1 MARSAKWQ
9 SVEISISWLAGQ
21 GLQDYER
28 FENMDSEIVKPSS
41 SPRPSRREVG
51 DPPQIGRVERI
62 SRSSVPKRRH
72 SRGGRSTS
80 RRQHK
85 RKLVRGITISIF
97 LLTLLAV
104 LVICSMWLSKRQKMY
119 EVASAERLVNSPI
132 IERVES
138 RFKSPSEDETL
149 AIVNKSIAASDEA
162 TVKANFRLGST
173 EVGAALQYLKEQHAK
188 RGEPS
193 GVSWLGSIDVN
204 DMLVE
209 GVMLNWKNGEKI
221 TSLRVF
227 LTPNESGVWQ
237 VDFDSFAD
245 KCSPGWHSFISGEAV
260 EGMVRVWFSSD
271 NYYNGPFFDESK
283 WVCYAMARPE
293 SDQILLGYCRVGSS
307 QAAALAGIMQRVQMR
322 GKNNAPTY
330 RTILELS
337 RPEGAERR
345 QYEIKRVL
353 AEDWILSDKVFDGAP
368 LR

>member
-1 MARSAKWQ
+1 
-9 SVEISISWLAGQ
+9 
-21 GLQDYER
+21 
-28 FENMDSEIVKPSS
+28 
-41 SPRPSRREVG
+41 
-51 DPPQIGRVERI
+51 
-62 SRSSVPKRRH
+62 
-72 SRGGRSTS
+72 
-80 RRQHK
+80 
-85 RKLVRGITISIF
+85 VRGITISIF
-97 LLTLLAV
+97 LLTLFAV
-104 LVICSMWLSKRQKMY
+104 LVICSMWLSKRQKMDA
-119 EVASAERLVNSPI
+119 VASAGRLVQPPV

-173 EVGAALQYLKEQHAK
+173 EVGAALQYLKEHHAK
-188 RGEPS
+188 RGAPS

-209 GVMLNWKNGEKI
+209 GVLLSWKNGEEV
-221 TSLRVF
+221 TSLQVF

-237 VDFDSFAD
+237 VDFDSFVG
-245 KCSPGWHSFISGEAV
+245 KCLPAWDSFTSGEVV

-271 NYYNGPFFDESK
+271 NYYNGPFIDESK

-293 SDQILLGYCRVGSS
+293 SDQILLGYCRVGSP
-307 QAAALAGIMQRVQMR
+307 QAAALSGIMQRVHMR
-322 GKNNAPTY
+322 GKNKVPSY
-330 RTILELS
+330 RAILELS

-353 AEDWILSDKVFDGAP
+353 AEDWVLSDKVFDGAP

>member
-1 MARSAKWQ
+1 
-9 SVEISISWLAGQ
+9 
-21 GLQDYER
+21 
-28 FENMDSEIVKPSS
+28 
-41 SPRPSRREVG
+41 
-51 DPPQIGRVERI
+51 
-62 SRSSVPKRRH
+62 
-72 SRGGRSTS
+72 
-80 RRQHK
+80 
-85 RKLVRGITISIF
+85 
-97 LLTLLAV
+97 
-104 LVICSMWLSKRQKMY
+104 MWLSKRQKMDA
-119 EVASAERLVNSPI
+119 VASAERLAHSPI

-188 RGEPS
+188 RGAPS

-209 GVMLNWKNGEKI
+209 GVMINWKNREDI
-221 TSLRVF
+221 TSLQVF
-227 LTPNESGVWQ
+227 LTPNQSGVWQ
-237 VDFDSFAD
+237 VDFDSFAG
-245 KCSPGWHSFISGEAV
+245 KCLPGWDSFISGEAV
-260 EGMVRVWFSSD
+260 EGMVRVWFSYD
-271 NYYNGPFFDESK
+271 NYYNGLFIDESK

-293 SDQILLGYCRVGSS
+293 SDQILLGYCRVGSP
-307 QAAALAGIMQRVQMR
+307 QAAALSGIMQRVQMR
-322 GKNNAPTY
+322 GKNKVPSY

-353 AEDWILSDKVFDGAP
+353 AEDWVLSDKVFDVAP